1 MVHGLAGSK
10 EVWHWNFHAFPS
22 FRCIVPDLPGN
33 GISANLNKRYTIQ
46 HYTEALIH
54 FLDEL
59 GITKVHWFGH
69 SMGGQ
74 IALYAAIHYPERLQ
88 TLILSSPAGFEYFTP
103 LEVQLLKHGIMM
115 NPFLNLDHWLL
126 QELYKSSFF
135 LQEEKSKALFRKI
148 KEMTHG
154 RDQTDYVRMLKESM
168 IGMLEEQLF
177 HKLKHIRHDTLVFF
191 GEYDQM
197 IPNAMLHSAN
207 TTKQVAT
214 KACQELR
221 HSHLIMFPDAGHFP
235 HIEKHEQVNKLVADW
250 LHRKSSE

>member
-1 MVHGLAGSK
+1 MVHGLAGNK
-10 EVWHWNFHAFPS
+10 DVWHWNMDAFHS
-22 FRCIVPDLPGN
+22 YRCVIPDLPGN
-33 GISANLNKRYTIQ
+33 GASENLITRYTIP
-46 HYTEALIH
+46 HYTEVLIR

-59 GITKVHWFGH
+59 GLMKVHWFGH

-74 IALYAAIHYPERLQ
+74 IALYAAMYYPERVQ

-135 LQEEKSKALFRKI
+135 LQEEKSKTLFRKI
-148 KEMTHG
+148 KEMTHA
-154 RDQTDYVRMLKESM
+154 RDQKEYVRMLKESM

-177 HKLKHIRHDTLVFF
+177 YKLKHINHHTLVFF

-197 IPNAMLHSAN
+197 IPNAMLHSA
-207 TTKQVAT
+207 TSTKQVAI
-214 KACQELR
+214 KACHELP
-221 HSHLIMFPDAGHFP
+221 HGHLIMFSDAGHFP
-235 HIEKHEQVNKLVADW
+235 HIEKHEQVNKLVTDW
-250 LHRKSSE
+250 LHKK